1 MMENAAVRFGAVSVI
16 SKSVRFGSVRCF
28 FCKISVRFG
37 SVRFGYLLY
46 MSRFDAVSVFIPGF
60 ELMHT
65 KLTNIPRAS
74 LYRGVEAGYDK
85 SFFPALQKSSST
97 GSWGKWQMIF
107 PSPAK
112 IIQHWL
118 RLWQKSF

>member
-1 MMENAAVRFGAVSVI
+1 MPRFDSVRFRLFLE
-16 SKSVRFGSVRCF
+16 RFGSVRF
-28 FCKISVRFG
+28 GVFLQNIG

-85 SFFPALQKSSST
+85 
-97 GSWGKWQMIF
+97 
-107 PSPAK
+107 
-112 IIQHWL
+112 
-118 RLWQKSF
+118 